1 MWRIY
6 LLLEAESSDVIGIEE
21 PQEAGELVL
30 TDAEGTLISQE
41 VLDFDGAYC
50 KAVVAVK
57 PLEG

>member
-21 PQEAGELVL
+21 PQEARELVL

-41 VLDFDGAYC
+41 VLDFDGAYS
-50 KAVVAVK
+50 KAAVAVE